1 MNATTNAARVAVEAA
16 ALPCAVQSLSKK
28 GVFSSRAASTSSNN
42 ALENVLQQA
51 PHAIKSETS
60 ATALTGQ
67 PRDVFNCIA
76 AGIPREQWEA
86 ALNHEDARAWSAWL
100 AEADAQ
106 NGAQN
111 GSERQLQAVIMR
123 SVDAGKL
130 VYQAKDTADHL
141 RRTMEAYEGLE
152 YMVSCA
158 AEHEMAQP
166 EQLGSILR
174 SINECISIRLD
185 KLEAELSELQQVLS
199 TSQPAV
205 WRA

>member
-16 ALPCAVQSLSKK
+16 ALPGAVQSLSKK
-28 GVFSSRAASTSSNN
+28 GVFSSCAASNSSNKST
-42 ALENVLQQA
+42 ENVLQHAAQ
-51 PHAIKSETS
+51 AIKTDTP
-60 ATALTGQ
+60 ATALAGQ

-86 ALNHEDARAWSAWL
+86 ALNHEEARAWSAWL

-106 NGAQN
+106 NG
-111 GSERQLQAVIMR
+111 SERQLQAVIMR
-123 SVDAGKL
+123 SADASKL

-141 RRTMEAYEGLE
+141 RRTMEAYDGLE

-158 AEHEMAQP
+158 AESAMAQP

-174 SINECISIRLD
+174 SINECINIRLD

-199 TSQPAV
+199 TSQPAL